1 MSRVKIDSFVDDQ
14 SLIVINQNGHLR
26 KIYCPFKVLCVE
38 SVNNIAHHSWCY
50 VESIQTDVDTEIMY
64 CILGRVYSYSN
75 FHIYINF

>member
-1 MSRVKIDSFVDDQ
+1 MKKVNIDSFVDDQ

-38 SVNNIAHHSWCY
+38 AVNNIPHQSWCY
-50 VESIQTDVDTEIMY
+50 VESIQTKADTEIMY
-64 CILGRVYSYSN
+64 CILGRAYSYRN